1 MKKVVFQ
8 DVVTGQS
15 FLVDSVVETAE
26 TVVWTDGKSY
36 PVVKIEIS
44 DATDP
49 EVDALPPQEMIEIT
63 YTKRDMLH

>member
-26 TVVWTDGKSY
+26 TMVWTDGKTY

-49 EVDALPPQEMIEIT
+49 ELDPLPPQELIEIT

>member
-26 TVVWTDGKSY
+26 TVLWSDGNTY
-36 PVVKIEIS
+36 PVVKVEIS

-49 EVDALPPQEMIEIT
+49 EVEALPPQEMIEIT